1 MSRFLSL
8 IIGVVLL
15 AGSAWTEPLGLGR
28 VAEPDEIAAW
38 DIDVRPDGT
47 GLPVG
52 SGSVAMGEEVFVEK
66 CAACHGDFAEG
77 VGRYPALAGGLD
89 TLQDERPMR
98 TVGSFWPYLSTT
110 YDFINRAMTVGY
122 GEPAS
127 DDEIY
132 AIIAYILYSNDLVDD
147 DFVLSRENFTSIRL
161 PNEGGFYMDDRI
173 QTEHPQFTRPACM
186 KNCKDEVQIIARVET
201 AFIPADMNGDGTGK
215 TQLAIGEA
223 LFGQCR
229 ACHQIGDGAQNGV
242 GPVLNG
248 IFGKPAGS
256 NDGFGYSDAFAMM
269 VGEELVWDFDALNA
283 FLKDPQ
289 GFIPGT
295 TMNFTG
301 IEEDFDRNAL
311 IAYLQAQGP

>member
-1 MSRFLSL
+1 MSKFPSL
-8 IIGVVLL
+8 IL
-15 AGSAWTEPLGLGR
+15 AWMLMAIAAVAEPLGLGR

-47 GLPVG
+47 GLPAG

-77 VGRYPALAGGLD
+77 AGRWPALAGGMD
-89 TLQDERPMR
+89 TLQDERPTR
-98 TVGSFWPYLSTT
+98 TVGSFWPYLSTA

-173 QTEHPQFTRPACM
+173 QTEHPLFTRPACM
-186 KNCKDEVQIIARVET
+186 QNCKDEVQIIARVET
-201 AFIPADMNGDGTGK
+201 AFIPAEMNGGGTE
-215 TQLAIGEA
+215 QDHLAIGET
-223 LFGQCR
+223 LFAQCR
-229 ACHQIGDGAQNGV
+229 ACHQIGEGAQNGV
-242 GPVLNG
+242 GPALDG

-256 NDGFGYSDAFAMM
+256 NHGFGYSDAFAMM
-269 VGEELVWDFDALNA
+269 ADKELVWDFEALDA

-295 TMNFTG
+295 TMKFTG
-301 IEEDFDRNAL
+301 IEEDFERNAL